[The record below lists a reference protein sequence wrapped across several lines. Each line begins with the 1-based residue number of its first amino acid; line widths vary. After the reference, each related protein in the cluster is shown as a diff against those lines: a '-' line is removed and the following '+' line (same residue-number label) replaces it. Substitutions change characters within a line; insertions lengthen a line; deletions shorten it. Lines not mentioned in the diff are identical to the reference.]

1 MSVART
7 PPAATSGAPGF
18 LQDPPCLTNTF
29 DADRVLAETLER
41 LLPNEIS
48 QALRPEWRAL
58 GEEAAGP
65 LAALAREAEAQPP
78 RHVPCDAWGRRV
90 DDVLVS
96 PAWREL
102 ARAAARWGLAA
113 IPYEGR
119 LGEHARLHQFALL
132 ALYAPSSA
140 VYTCHLAMTD
150 GAARTLL
157 EHDQGLAAQ
166 AVPRLTSRDPERAWT
181 SGQWMTERS
190 GGSDVGG
197 TETEARRDEQG
208 RFRLHGAKWFTS
220 AVTSEMAL
228 TLARPEGAGPGSAG
242 LSLFYV
248 ELRDAGGRLQGI
260 RIERLKDK
268 LGTRALPTAEL
279 TLEGAPATPV
289 GDLGGGVR
297 KITPLL
303 NVTRLHNAVNACGT
317 MARLLQLLRDYAGRR
332 VAFGESLAAKP
343 LHRETLAQL
352 HVEYEGAIALTLEC
366 ARLLGR
372 QEAGEA
378 SAEERAALR
387 LLTPLAKLMTA
398 KQAVLVAS
406 EALEGFGGAGYVEDT
421 GLPVFLRDAQ
431 VLPIWEGTTNVLS
444 LDVLRAVAREDALSS
459 WMGLARRRLA
469 ALASSPLASTVA
481 RLVSSLDEIEAWWAR
496 AAPGRPELLEASA
509 RRFALRTAALAAAV
523 PLVEQGA
530 WGIAAGR
537 GERSARAAER
547 WVGERLSALPGA
559 ADLAERTRESQVLSG
574 LDARTEVGE

>member
-1 MSVART
+1 MTVVRT
-7 PPAATSGAPGF
+7 PPDATIGIRGF
-18 LQDPPCLTNTF
+18 LQDPPRLTNTF
-29 DADRVLAETLER
+29 DADTVLAETLER

-48 QALRPEWRAL
+48 RALRPEWRAL
-58 GEEAAGP
+58 GEEAAGS
-65 LAALAREAEAQPP
+65 LESLARQAEAQPP
-78 RHVPCDAWGRRV
+78 RHVPYDAWGRRV
-90 DDVLVS
+90 DEVVVS

-119 LGEHARLHQFALL
+119 LGAHARLHQFALL

-157 EHDQGLAAQ
+157 EHDAALAAH
-166 AVPRLTSRDPERAWT
+166 AVPRLTSRDPERMWT

-190 GGSDVGG
+190 GGSDVGA
-197 TETEARRDEQG
+197 TETEGRRDEQG
-208 RFRLHGAKWFTS
+208 GFRLFGAKWFTS

-248 ELRDAGGRLQGI
+248 ELRDDEGRLQGI

-279 TLEGAPATPV
+279 ILDGAPATPV

-317 MARLLQLLRDYAGRR
+317 MARLLQLLRDYARRR
-332 VAFGESLAAKP
+332 VAFGGTLATKP

-352 HVEYEGAIALTLEC
+352 HVEYEGALALTLEC

-372 QEAGEA
+372 QEAGSA
-378 SAEERAALR
+378 SAEEKAALR
-387 LLTPLAKLMTA
+387 LLTPLVKLMTA
-398 KQAVLVAS
+398 RQAVATAS
-406 EALEGFGGAGYVEDT
+406 ESLEGFGGAGYVEDT

-444 LDVLRAVAREDALSS
+444 LDVLRAVAREDALTS
-459 WMGLARRRLA
+459 WLGLSRGRLSD
-469 ALASSPLASTVA
+469 LASSPLAAPVA
-481 RLVSSLDEIEAWWAR
+481 RLASSLDEVETWWRKAESK
-496 AAPGRPELLEASA
+496 GPEFTEASA
-509 RRFALRTAALAAAV
+509 RRFALVLAALAAAV

-530 WGIAAGR
+530 WGLATGR
-537 GERSARAAER
+537 GDRSARAAER
-547 WVGERLSALPGA
+547 WVGERLPALPWAEDSA
-559 ADLAERTRESQVLSG
+559 ARLRGSRVLSG
-574 LDARTEVGE
+574 LEPSPEVGE